1 MDATREVIRSM
12 LNLLKTASVWDVLD
26 ILIIAYLIYR
36 VISVVR
42 KTNAASVIKGIM
54 LIVAMMWLSS
64 LLHLNVINYLL
75 GQTMKLGLLVII
87 ILFQPEIRRL
97 LEQVG
102 SSRFAILFGKRGPD
116 TRLDLCINAVVTAC
130 ADMAKKR
137 IGALIVFERD
147 IKLEDTIH
155 TGTRIDAEVSY
166 ELLSNIFYPNTPLH
180 DGAVTIRSARIV
192 AAGCMLPL
200 TAKTNL
206 SRDLG
211 MRHRAGI
218 GISEVT
224 DAIAVIVSE
233 ETGSI
238 SVAVRGMLKR
248 HLSQETFEKLLRLEL
263 SPEEK
268 RSRSVLNR
276 K

>member
-1 MDATREVIRSM
+1 
-12 LNLLKTASVWDVLD
+12 
-26 ILIIAYLIYR
+26 
-36 VISVVR
+36 
-42 KTNAASVIKGIM
+42 
-54 LIVAMMWLSS
+54 
-64 LLHLNVINYLL
+64 
-75 GQTMKLGLLVII
+75 
-87 ILFQPEIRRL
+87 
-97 LEQVG
+97 
-102 SSRFAILFGKRGPD
+102 
-116 TRLDLCINAVVTAC
+116 
-130 ADMAKKR
+130 MAKKR
-137 IGALIVFERD
+137 IGAIIVFERD
-147 IKLEDTIH
+147 IKLDDTIH
-155 TGTRIDAEVSY
+155 TGTRLDAEVSH
-166 ELLSNIFYPNTPLH
+166 ELLTNIFFPNTPLH
-180 DGAVTIRSARIV
+180 DGAVIIRNARIV

-238 SVAVRGMLKR
+238 SVAIRGMLKR

-268 RSRSVLNR
+268 NRRSVLNR